1 MINHREV
8 EAREM
13 EQLGYAAIG
22 QQFLQPRRGVGPGR
36 ELHEMCVPIAGRQ
49 LDEAQ
54 PVAMRVE
61 PHRLGVD
68 RNNRSEVEPFGQI
81 TPIKLIRHPGQRTAA
96 PRGGAQEKTRTSTSF
111 RPLEPESSASTNS
124 ATWASRESRN
134 KPRPLRC
141 QSATLPG
148 SASVCRRIGL
158 NRRDGIDFSFR
169 SFDYAQ
175 DSILR

>member
-1 MINHREV
+1 MIDHREV

-22 QQFLQPRRGVGPGR
+22 QQLPQPRRRVGPRR
-36 ELHEMCVPIAGRQ
+36 ELHEMRVPIAGRE

-81 TPIKLIRHPGQRTAA
+81 TAIKSIGHPGQRPAA
-96 PRGGAQEKTRTSTSF
+96 PRGGAQEKNSNFHELSPTRT
-111 RPLEPESSASTNS
+111 
-124 ATWASRESRN
+124 
-134 KPRPLRC
+134 
-141 QSATLPG
+141 
-148 SASVCRRIGL
+148 
-158 NRRDGIDFSFR
+158 
-169 SFDYAQ
+169 
-175 DSILR
+175 